1 MGGWSSAPSRAM
13 DGSGELGGLETME
26 TLTELGDELTLGDID
41 GEWWGAV
48 GGSAGGRGRA
58 RGGRGYGGARGCA
71 CAHLLLTHSPPPGS
85 PVSRG
90 RNRRARSPRRSAT
103 LPGAAGFSPARRLG
117 SGRPRGSCSG
127 GASCPE
133 AQRGS
138 RGWAGEPDGSGQRRA
153 RGRCLRLAPS
163 EVRLCLPAQAA
174 SRRICHSP
182 PGRVGG
188 PGRFPGPGPQAPR
201 PPPPWSSRG

>member
-1 MGGWSSAPSRAM
+1 M

-41 GEWWGAV
+41 GEWWGGV
-48 GGSAGGRGRA
+48 GERAGGGGRA

-71 CAHLLLTHSPPPGS
+71 CAHLLTHSPPPAS

-90 RNRRARSPRRSAT
+90 RNWRARSPRPSAT
-103 LPGAAGFSPARRLG
+103 LPRAAGFCPARRLG

-127 GASCPE
+127 GRLVSGSPARVAGSAGGGGPE
-133 AQRGS
+133 
-138 RGWAGEPDGSGQRRA
+138 GSGQRGA
-153 RGRCLRLAPS
+153 RGRCLRRAPS
-163 EVRLCLPAQAA
+163 EVPLCPPAQAA
-174 SRRICHSP
+174 PLRTCHSP

-188 PGRFPGPGPQAPR
+188 SGRFPGPGPHAPR
-201 PPPPWSSRG
+201 PPPPWSYRG